1 MKINPLTNN
10 PYFSQGV
17 PGKTPNS
24 KENAKNSQAPH
35 DKLELSDQAL
45 KIQNN
50 TAEDKKINDI
60 KNKIANNFYNSDV
73 VINKVAENILKE
85 LKPNYF

>member
-17 PGKTPNS
+17 PGKTSDS
-24 KENAKNSQAPH
+24 KGNAKNSQAPQ
-35 DKLELSDQAL
+35 DKLELSDQAM

-50 TAEDKKINDI
+50 SSEDKKINNI
-60 KNKIANNFYNSDV
+60 KTKIANNFYNSDV
-73 VINKVAENILKE
+73 VINKVADNILKE
-85 LKPNYF
+85 LRPNYY